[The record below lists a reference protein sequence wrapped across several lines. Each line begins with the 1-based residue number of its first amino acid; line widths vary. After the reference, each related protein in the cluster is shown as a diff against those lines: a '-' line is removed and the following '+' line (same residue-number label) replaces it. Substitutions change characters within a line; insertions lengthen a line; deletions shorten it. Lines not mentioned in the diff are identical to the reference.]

1 MNGND
6 FEEYKVTVNITFSDG
21 SVLDVTDYVREIQ
34 IMYSL
39 NLAVPEVA
47 IIFQQPITK
56 LEQNIETVDLKV
68 ETYKHAGNIVHTD
81 RYKLVPTQTQHTIDT
96 PLQKA
101 EETFN
106 QVGFNTSERVVLFFY
121 IKSVYDTVNHTVG
134 PLLKF
139 NVTLQDILNEILPD
153 NCELQIQSQLEL
165 DKILPQVFIK
175 RQPFLSALNYLKY
188 WFGLSKGPV
197 CTVVVPKLDDTE
209 DVDKTVLLLDDI
221 NVSLT
226 QSELYRLELVVRAST
241 DSLRQD
247 LAQEYEGT
255 KFVIDHPVHFSSNV
269 ISPVEY
275 TFVIKPYKKLYQK
288 LTLDETKIINQYG
301 AANKGYYPDVENLFG
316 YQLRERRIVNNHT
329 GFDESFSPLTSMY
342 AYEYMFNAR
351 GLIRLESIPTFRFLW
366 PSDHIKLTIENPD
379 FSIHSGLYITESAL
393 YRLTR
398 EESREWQLGVELS
411 VVRSNTYYQQ
421 TPYTEGVSEQPT
433 PTPSPPNLSVASDE
447 VSQLEQQTQ
456 TTDNLVQQ
464 ASSHLRE
471 FENQL
476 NTYNS
481 SLTSLQNHIESIS
494 NSIASIQSDL
504 DQIMRL
510 TNLDE
515 CTTYLDNVL
524 GNVNN
529 VLDTIDQSLSQVTSV
544 VDSMSQAIQ
553 TFHHM
558 TNTITNLVDQVRNIR
573 LPTLEQITQQLEQ
586 YAVEYAKECVDS
598 YVNFVTSSVVST
610 LNDVKNIA
618 DSLEFMAEDYV
629 RTLQSTVDGVISSIQ
644 QNYNYLQNQLNYV
657 VNQVNE
663 WKALIENSLINL
675 DELKQRLEQMMN
687 QLELELDFDISSC
700 FECGNILGEI
710 QAQYNASLD
719 SIKTNSQNLRQNL
732 TVKVKALCEL

>member
-1 MNGND
+1 MND

-21 SVLDVTDYVREIQ
+21 SILDVTGYVREIQ

-47 IIFQQPITK
+47 VIFQQPITK
-56 LEQNIETVDLKV
+56 LEQNIETVDLKI

-96 PLQKA
+96 PLQKT

-106 QVGFNTSERVVLFFY
+106 QLGFNTSERVVLFFY

-188 WFGLSKGPV
+188 WFGFSRGPV
-197 CTVVVPKLDDTE
+197 CTVIVPKLDDTE

-221 NVSLT
+221 NISLT

-241 DSLRQD
+241 DNLRQD
-247 LAQEYEGT
+247 LVQEYEGT

-351 GLIRLESIPTFRFLW
+351 GLIRLESVPTFRFLW

-411 VVRSNTYYQQ
+411 IVRSNTYYQQ
-421 TPYTEGVSEQPT
+421 TPYKESESKQFVSTTT
-433 PTPSPPNLSVASDE
+433 PVDLSRANSE

-456 TTDNLVQQ
+456 NIDNVVEELV
-464 ASSHLRE
+464 L
-471 FENQL
+471 QL
-476 NTYNS
+476 SDFQDCISECDCNF
-481 SLTSLQNHIESIS
+481 TSLQGYNQVIS
-494 NSIASIQSDL
+494 NKLDSIQTTIE
-504 DQIMRL
+504 QIMDSSS
-510 TNLDE
+510 LDE
-515 CTTYLDNVL
+515 CRVLLNNILDSIDNVIT
-524 GNVNN
+524 NIDQ
-529 VLDTIDQSLSQVTSV
+529 VLDHISITADTVNQIVPSFQGVSDLASELVSQVVDMQTPVLDYVSQQMEKFDSNYIGFLTS
-544 VDSMSQAIQ
+544 
-553 TFHHM
+553 T
-558 TNTITNLVDQVRNIR
+558 
-573 LPTLEQITQQLEQ
+573 
-586 YAVEYAKECVDS
+586 
-598 YVNFVTSSVVST
+598 VTSIV
-610 LNDVKNIA
+610 NDIKGDIE
-618 DSLEFMAEDYV
+618 SL
-629 RTLQSTVDGVISSIQ
+629 STVDATYIESVRNTLTGTISASQ
-644 QNYNYLQNQLNYV
+644 QDYSYLRTQLGELTT
-657 VNQVNE
+657 QVE
-663 WKALIENSLINL
+663 TLINLIDNNLINL
-675 DELKQRLEQMMN
+675 DELKDRVGNLQN
-687 QLELELDFDISSC
+687 QYVLELDFDTSVY
-700 FECGNILGEI
+700 FECSSSLWEI
-710 QAQYNASLD
+710 HDQYKTNLD
-719 SIKTNSQNLRQNL
+719 SIKSNIQNLQESLINK
-732 TVKVKALCEL
+732 VKVLCEL